1 METYEVIVSDEVCRQ
16 LGQCVLFIVKDNPEA
31 AQRLR
36 ERLVSGI
43 RSLETVPARYPFFQ
57 EPYIPHN
64 KYHKMFVE
72 NGYLILYQI
81 RDRQVYVDYVID
93 CRQDYRWL
101 VH

>member
-1 METYEVIVSDEVCRQ
+1 METYEVIISDEARRQ
-16 LGQCVLFIVKDNPEA
+16 LGQCVLFIAKDNPKA
-31 AQRLR
+31 AQQLR

-43 RSLETVPARYPFFQ
+43 RSLETMPAGYPFFQ

-72 NGYLILYQI
+72 NWYLILYQI